1 MNLVEKLLQLDKKD
15 VLDNKTG
22 TYKSGNM
29 QKLVGDP
36 TITIQEIDAE
46 RLMELQTLP
55 LDKAGNYNFQQGY
68 SANLMTV
75 AEGVINP
82 ELKSKELQEHFGAIN
97 ASDLA
102 KILFK
107 TEVPEIATEIANLSS
122 PDVVDEEELKN

>member
-29 QKLVGDP
+29 QQLVGDP

-68 SANLMTV
+68 AANLMTV

-82 ELKSKELQEHFGAIN
+82 DLKSKELQEHFGAIN

-107 TEVPEIATEIANLSS
+107 T
-122 PDVVDEEELKN
+122 

>member
-15 VLDNKTG
+15 VRNSKTG

-29 QKLVGDP
+29 QQLVGDP

-68 SANLMTV
+68 AANLMTV

-82 ELKSKELQEHFGAIN
+82 DFGAIN

-122 PDVVDEEELKN
+122 PDVVDDEELKN

>member
-1 MNLVEKLLQLDKKD
+1 MTDNLELQMDAYLPLRD
-15 VLDNKTG
+15 VVFQTLRGAILK
-22 TYKSGNM
+22 
-29 QKLVGDP
+29 GDLKP
-36 TITIQEIDAE
+36 GE

-68 SANLMTV
+68 AANLMTV

-82 ELKSKELQEHFGAIN
+82 DLKSKELQEHFGAIN

>member
-29 QKLVGDP
+29 QQLVGDP

-68 SANLMTV
+68 AANLMTV

-82 ELKSKELQEHFGAIN
+82 DLKSKEHFGAIN

>member
-29 QKLVGDP
+29 QQLVGDP

-68 SANLMTV
+68 AANLMTV
-75 AEGVINP
+75 AEGVIILEQSMP
-82 ELKSKELQEHFGAIN
+82 LILQKFCLKQKCRRSRQKLLIYQVQMW
-97 ASDLA
+97 SM
-102 KILFK
+102 K
-107 TEVPEIATEIANLSS
+107 
-122 PDVVDEEELKN
+122 KN

>member
-1 MNLVEKLLQLDKKD
+1 MTDNLELQMDAYLPLGD
-15 VLDNKTG
+15 VVFQTLRGAILK
-22 TYKSGNM
+22 
-29 QKLVGDP
+29 GDLKP
-36 TITIQEIDAE
+36 GE

-68 SANLMTV
+68 AANLMTV

-82 ELKSKELQEHFGAIN
+82 DLKSKELQEHFGAIN

>member
-15 VLDNKTG
+15 VRNSKTG

-29 QKLVGDP
+29 QQLVGDP

-68 SANLMTV
+68 AANLMTV

-82 ELKSKELQEHFGAIN
+82 DLKSKELQEHLEQ
-97 ASDLA
+97 SMPL
-102 KILFK
+102 ILRKFCLK
-107 TEVPEIATEIANLSS
+107 QKCRRSQQKLLIYQVQMLSMT
-122 PDVVDEEELKN
+122 KN

>member
-29 QKLVGDP
+29 QQLVGDP

-68 SANLMTV
+68 AANLMTV

-82 ELKSKELQEHFGAIN
+82 DLKSKELQEHFGAIN

-102 KILFK
+102 
-107 TEVPEIATEIANLSS
+107 ENSV
-122 PDVVDEEELKN
+122 

>member
-15 VLDNKTG
+15 VRNSKTG

-29 QKLVGDP
+29 QQLVGDP

-55 LDKAGNYNFQQGY
+55 LDKAGNYKFQQGY
-68 SANLMTV
+68 AANLMTV

-82 ELKSKELQEHFGAIN
+82 DLKSKELQEHFGAIN

-122 PDVVDEEELKN
+122 PDVVDDEELKN

>member
-22 TYKSGNM
+22 TYKSGICSSWLVTQRSQFRKLM
-29 QKLVGDP
+29 Q
-36 TITIQEIDAE
+36 E

-68 SANLMTV
+68 AANLMTV

-82 ELKSKELQEHFGAIN
+82 DLKSKELQEHFGAIN

>member
-1 MNLVEKLLQLDKKD
+1 
-15 VLDNKTG
+15 
-22 TYKSGNM
+22 
-29 QKLVGDP
+29 
-36 TITIQEIDAE
+36 
-46 RLMELQTLP
+46 MELQTFP
-55 LDKAGNYNFQQGY
+55 LDKEGNYNFQQGY
-68 SANLMTV
+68 AANLMTV

-82 ELKSKELQEHFGAIN
+82 DLKSKELQEHFGAIN

>member
-29 QKLVGDP
+29 QQLVGDP

-55 LDKAGNYNFQQGY
+55 LDKAGIIIFNRDMQQ
-68 SANLMTV
+68 
-75 AEGVINP
+75 I
-82 ELKSKELQEHFGAIN
+82 
-97 ASDLA
+97 
-102 KILFK
+102 
-107 TEVPEIATEIANLSS
+107 
-122 PDVVDEEELKN
+122 